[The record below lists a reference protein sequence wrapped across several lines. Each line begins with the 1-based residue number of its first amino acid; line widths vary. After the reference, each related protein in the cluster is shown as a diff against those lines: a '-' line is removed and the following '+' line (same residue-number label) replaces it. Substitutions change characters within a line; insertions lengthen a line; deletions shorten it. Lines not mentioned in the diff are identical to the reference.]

1 MPDNKPQSQQEQWC
15 HRAET
20 TNLLALSVAQIHMS
34 LTEGD
39 NSIDTL
45 TESFQK
51 LANFCS
57 KVENLA
63 KEDTVEQ
70 GNHEIIELAES
81 MSSQVNDAIVAFQFY
96 DRLCQRLQHV
106 TTSLNGLGDLLQDD
120 AHLKHPDGWQQLR
133 EQIRQ
138 QYTMQAEHQMFEL
151 IMQGYTPEQAL
162 EQYKASLLVN
172 HNQDDIELF

>member
-1 MPDNKPQSQQEQWC
+1 MSYNKPQSQDEKWC

-20 TNLLALSVAQIHMS
+20 TNLLALSIAQIHMS

-51 LANFCS
+51 LANFCI
-57 KVENLA
+57 KVESLA
-63 KEDTVEQ
+63 KEDKAEQ
-70 GNHEIIELAES
+70 GNQEIIRLAES
-81 MSSQVNDAIVAFQFY
+81 MSSQVNEAIVAFQFY
-96 DRLCQRLQHV
+96 DRLCQRLEHV
-106 TTSLNGLGDLLQDD
+106 TTSLNGLADLLKDD
-120 AHLKHPDGWQQLR
+120 AHLTLPGGWLDLR

-151 IMQGYTPEQAL
+151 IMQGHTPEEAL
-162 EQYKASLLVN
+162 IQHKQKLLESADN
-172 HNQDDIELF
+172 NDIELF

>member
-1 MPDNKPQSQQEQWC
+1 MPYNKPQSQDEKWC

-20 TNLLALSVAQIHMS
+20 TNLLALSIAQIHMS

-51 LANFCS
+51 LANFCI
-57 KVENLA
+57 KVESLA
-63 KEDTVEQ
+63 KEDKAEQ
-70 GNHEIIELAES
+70 GNQEIIRLAES
-81 MSSQVNDAIVAFQFY
+81 MSSQVNEAIVAFQFY
-96 DRLCQRLQHV
+96 DRLCQRLEHV
-106 TTSLNGLGDLLQDD
+106 TTSLNGLADLLKDD
-120 AHLKHPDGWQQLR
+120 AHLTLPDGWLDLR

-151 IMQGYTPEQAL
+151 IMQGHSPEQAL
-162 EQYKASLLVN
+162 EQFKASLLVN
-172 HNQDDIELF
+172 NNQNDIELF